1 MASLRADIRAAFI
14 ARIEALLPTITI
26 SAWRGDEYAFN
37 ESRAFPSI
45 YVAYFGMDCGED
57 EELSG
62 ATTYLRD
69 FSIRIFVCTKTT
81 RADGY
86 GDVQAIDILE
96 VLEEGLTGE
105 KISGCSEA
113 RLSNEIDGQAELLL
127 AVHREYYLY
136 SQAYRIMDLESH

>member
-1 MASLRADIRAAFI
+1 MSLRADIRASFI
-14 ARIEALLPTITI
+14 SKLETLLPTITI
-26 SAWRGDEYAFN
+26 SAWRGEEFAFN
-37 ESRAFPSI
+37 ESRTFPSV

-62 ATTYLRD
+62 ATTYTRD

-81 RADGY
+81 VAEGY

-96 VLEEGLTGE
+96 IIEEGLAGE
-105 KISGCSEA
+105 KIADCGEA

-136 SQAYRIMDLESH
+136 SQAFRVEDLESH